1 MTTATW
7 PLETMTTTNDSLK
20 LPSTRTSF
28 SSSQTIIEPEQQQ
41 QLQLQLQPNSQDNI
55 QLQPENY
62 HHQVED
68 RAERRTVG
76 ESEDSEDEDHDRRL
90 RLIEV
95 NRTLT
100 RLADEEQDLPPPA
113 SLAQNPTGPSPPTT
127 LLSADIQPH
136 QRSKEPLES
145 TIPLEILLSPN
156 NQKKAFHFDHLLTIA
171 DLINHLLHHWPS
183 DWCQDGL
190 AVPHHVNQFRMVYMG
205 RFLDNQETLNSLGK
219 IRPIIIHLVIKPDAG
234 IAQEEEVDE
243 DKAGLC
249 GCWRMFRGRSS
260 RPANYQG
267 SFGAC
272 VIV

>member
-1 MTTATW
+1 MTTI
-7 PLETMTTTNDSLK
+7 NDSLKLK

-28 SSSQTIIEPEQQQ
+28 SSSQTIIEPEQQH
-41 QLQLQLQPNSQDNI
+41 QLQLQLQRNSQESI
-55 QLQPENY
+55 QLQPDNY
-62 HHQVED
+62 PHQIEH
-68 RAERRTVG
+68 RAERRTVEEG
-76 ESEDSEDEDHDRRL
+76 EDSEDEDHERRL

-95 NRTLT
+95 NRTRT

-113 SLAQNPTGPSPPTT
+113 SLALNLTGPSPPPTPV
-127 LLSADIQPH
+127 LFADIQPQQH
-136 QRSKEPLES
+136 SKEPLES

-171 DLINHLLHHWPS
+171 DVINHLLHHWPS

-219 IRPIIIHLVIKPDAG
+219 IRPIIIHLVIKPDVG
-234 IAQEEEVDE
+234 IAGEEEVDE
-243 DKAGLC
+243 TEDC

-260 RPANYQG
+260 RPADYRG
-267 SFGAC
+267 SSGAC